1 MDLRRKLYW
10 ITLLYFAEGFPF
22 GIAYKVWPVYFR
34 LHGVSLA
41 DIGLMSLLF
50 LPYTIKAAWAPF
62 VDRYGTRQIWIT
74 TAELALAGI
83 TVALLVLDPS
93 STHWILWVVL
103 LAFTLASATQDI
115 AIDGYAVDV
124 ATPAD
129 SGPINGARVA
139 SYRAALLASGGLM
152 LILADDLPWRVLW
165 VGVAVL
171 FVAMAVVTFVSP
183 RVARERPTARM
194 TQANEF
200 WTARA
205 VLLVLAAALLY
216 TAYRKEWGALWI
228 TLAVVAG
235 TLFVASFLDATVLRW
250 ALRAEMVP
258 VLLFGLLYKLGDNSM
273 GRMIEPFWVDKGLSP
288 KEIGWISSTLGVA
301 LTITGALLGGWYIK
315 RRGIFRALLWF
326 GVAQL
331 VSNFG
336 YVAVAAFERLPR
348 ESIYGASVVESFTQG
363 LGTAA
368 FLSFL
373 MNLCDRE
380 HAATQFALLTATFSL
395 GRDVA
400 GAFSGIG
407 AERLGYDIYFLI
419 TALLA
424 LPGLLLLPAVR
435 RRIREEGET
444 LAPAEAAA

>member
-1 MDLRRKLYW
+1 MDFRRKLTW
-10 ITLLYFAEGFPF
+10 IALLYFAEGFPF

-41 DIGLMSLLF
+41 DIGLMSLVF
-50 LPYTIKAAWAPF
+50 VPYTIKAAWAPF
-62 VDRYGTRQIWIT
+62 VDRYGARQHWIAAAEAALVAI
-74 TAELALAGI
+74 TAALMI
-83 TVALLVLDPS
+83 LDPS
-93 STHWILWVVL
+93 RTDWRLWVVL
-103 LAFTLASATQDI
+103 IAFTLASATQDI

-129 SGPINGARVA
+129 SGPINGMRVA
-139 SYRAALLASGGLM
+139 AYRAAILASGGLM
-152 LILADDLPWRVLW
+152 LILADVVPWRLLW
-165 VGVAVL
+165 IGAAVL
-171 FVAMAVVTFVSP
+171 FAAFAAAALASP
-183 RVARERPTARM
+183 RVARGRPGVSVRKAGEFLAARL
-194 TQANEF
+194 
-200 WTARA
+200 
-205 VLLVLAAALLY
+205 VLLALTAALFY
-216 TAYRKEWGALWI
+216 VARENDWRALWV
-228 TLAVVAG
+228 TLTVVAG
-235 TLFVASFLDATVLRW
+235 TLFVASFLDPVVLRW
-250 ALRAEMVP
+250 ALQPAMAP
-258 VLLFGLLYKLGDNSM
+258 VLVFGLVYKLGDNSM
-273 GRMIEPFWVDKGLSP
+273 GRMIEPFWVDKGLTP
-288 KEIGWISSTLGVA
+288 TEIGLISSTLGVA
-301 LTITGALLGGWYIK
+301 LTVFGALLGGWYIK

-336 YVAVAAFERLPR
+336 YVAVAALALPR
-348 ESIYGASVVESFTQG
+348 QSIYGASVVESFTQG

-407 AERLGYDIYFLI
+407 VERLGYPTYFTI

-424 LPGLLLLPAVR
+424 LPGLLLLPVVR
-435 RRIREEGET
+435 RRIREEGAEP
-444 LAPAEAAA
+444 APTEAAA